1 MADLTYKQLLRQS
14 TALARQIVRDA
25 EGIRKVSGQIQQEA
39 DDTSSISQMIAA
51 MKVDPNTVAETTELA
66 KIMRGLSDAA
76 IQYAAGSDDTAKAAQ
91 ATYDETRNSHGGIN
105 QAVNASNVTGIHNVN
120 RDWFTQE

>member
-1 MADLTYKQLLRQS
+1 MADLTYKQLLRKS
-14 TALARQIVRDA
+14 TDLARQIVRDA
-25 EGIRKVSGQIQQEA
+25 EGGRKVSHQIEEEA
-39 DDTSSISQMIAA
+39 DDTCRVAQMIAA

-66 KIMRGLSDAA
+66 KIMRGLSDDA
-76 IQYAAGSDDTAKAAQ
+76 IKYAAGSDDTAKAAQ

-105 QAVNASNVTGIHNVN
+105 QAVNASNVTGIFDVN